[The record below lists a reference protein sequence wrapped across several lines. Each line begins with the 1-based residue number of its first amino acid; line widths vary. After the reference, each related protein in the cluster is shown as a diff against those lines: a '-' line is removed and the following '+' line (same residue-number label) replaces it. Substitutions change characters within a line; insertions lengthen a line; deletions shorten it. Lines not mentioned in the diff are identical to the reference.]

1 MWSYF
6 YVYQVVHQT
15 NSGLRYFLLALNP
28 KSSLKFTPQIPSPL
42 EKIFFTPGPAQLYPT
57 VEKHLASGLRNHLG
71 SISHRGKQFQQIFA
85 ETTQNLRQ
93 LLSLP
98 DDFGIYFTGSATEIW
113 EKSLSSCVEKSSFHF
128 VNGSFS
134 KKYYEFAKEMGLN
147 SYKAESPMG
156 EGFDLSKIEIPKEV
170 EVICC
175 TQNETSTGVQ
185 MPVSDIHALKERYS
199 DKLVFVDAVSST
211 PHPRFD
217 WTKVDS
223 MLFSV
228 QKAMGMPAGLAVW
241 IANPNTIEKAKALK
255 EKGHKATP
263 YHNLLQ
269 LVEIGA
275 KNETPATPNVL
286 YIHLLGK
293 IAGDMLAKGVENI
306 RQETT
311 LKAKMLYDF
320 CEESSQFSAFV
331 QKKEHRSETVI
342 VANTAKP
349 SSEIIDAVKKENMV
363 LGAGYG
369 SLKDKQVRIA
379 NFPAVSVEDTKKLIE
394 VLRRL

>member
-1 MWSYF
+1 M
-6 YVYQVVHQT
+6 
-15 NSGLRYFLLALNP
+15 
-28 KSSLKFTPQIPSPL
+28 
-42 EKIFFTPGPAQLYPT
+42 EKIFFTPGPAHLYPS
-57 VEKHLASGLRNHLG
+57 VEKHLASALRNNLG

-98 DDFGIYFTGSATEIW
+98 SDFGIYFTGSATEIW

-134 KKYYEFAKEMGLN
+134 KKYFEFAKELGLH
-147 SYKAESPMG
+147 SHKAEAPMG
-156 EGFDLSKIEIPKEV
+156 EGFDVSKIDIPTEV

-185 MPVSDIHALKERYS
+185 MPVSDIHALK
-199 DKLVFVDAVSST
+199 DKYPEKFIFVDAVSST

-217 WTKVDS
+217 WNKVDS

-228 QKAMGMPAGLAVW
+228 QKALGMPAGLGVW
-241 IANPNTIEKAKALK
+241 IANPATIEKAKALK
-255 EKGHKATP
+255 AKGHKASP
-263 YHNLLQ
+263 YHNLIQ
-269 LVEIGA
+269 LAENGS

-286 YIHLLGK
+286 YIYLLGK
-293 IAGDMLAKGVENI
+293 IAEDMLSKGVENI
-306 RQETT
+306 RQETS

-320 CEESSQFSAFV
+320 SESSSQFSSFV
-331 QKKEHRSETVI
+331 QNKEHRSETV
-342 VANTAKP
+342 VVVNTVRP
-349 SSEIIDAVKKENMV
+349 SAEIIEEVKKDNMV

-369 SLKDKQVRIA
+369 SLKESQLRIA
-379 NFPAVSVEDTKKLIE
+379 NFPAISVEDVEKLIDK
-394 VLRRL
+394 LRRL